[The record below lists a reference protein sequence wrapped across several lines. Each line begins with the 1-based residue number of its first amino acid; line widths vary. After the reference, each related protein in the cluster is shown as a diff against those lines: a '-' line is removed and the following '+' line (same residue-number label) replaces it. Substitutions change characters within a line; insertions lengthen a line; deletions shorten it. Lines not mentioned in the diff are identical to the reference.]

1 MQCSVMEEIVIKK
14 DDFERILNA
23 VSKIKEDIDAIQEE
37 LEILANRNFVDKIKE
52 GLEDLKEGRIYG
64 IEEFK
69 KVIRE

>member
-1 MQCSVMEEIVIKK
+1 MEEIVIKK
-14 DDFERILNA
+14 EDFERILNA

>member
-1 MQCSVMEEIVIKK
+1 MIKK
-14 DDFERILNA
+14 EDFERILNA

>member
-1 MQCSVMEEIVIKK
+1 MVEIVIKK
-14 DDFERILNA
+14 EDFERILNA

-37 LEILANRNFVDKIKE
+37 LEILANRDFVDKIKE

>member
-1 MQCSVMEEIVIKK
+1 MEEIVIKK

-37 LEILANRNFVDKIKE
+37 LEILANRDFVDKIKE

>member
-14 DDFERILNA
+14 EDFERILNA

>member
-1 MQCSVMEEIVIKK
+1 MFGYGEIVIKK

-37 LEILANRNFVDKIKE
+37 LEILANRDFVDKIKE
-52 GLEDLKEGRIYG
+52 GLVDLKKGRIYG

>member
-14 DDFERILNA
+14 EDFERILNA

-37 LEILANRNFVDKIKE
+37 LEILANRNFVDKINE